1 MLKYFNLLLG
11 PALFSIFFFIVGPL
25 EGMTSESHGIFCSV
39 LWIASW
45 WITEAIPIPVTSL
58 LPLVLFPVTGGY
70 DLGLTASA
78 YGNDII
84 YFYLAGFFIAI
95 AMEKWNLHQRIALT
109 IISIV
114 GTNKKNM
121 ILGFMLATAFLSAFL
136 SNTSTSIMM
145 LPIGIAIISQVS
157 KSKKYNH
164 SNFGKVLM
172 LGIAYSASIGGFST
186 LYGTPPNLILK
197 SNIQQFFNYTIDFDQ
212 WFLLALPLS
221 ITLLFICWVYLVNFS
236 FSLSSESSISK
247 NQIINKLN
255 ELGKIKYEEVIVL
268 IIFSLFV
275 ITLLLKRK
283 IQIYIISI
291 DDTIIAIFY
300 AILLFIFN
308 AKDGNKKIISWKDS
322 AKLPWGIVLLFGGG
336 LSLAAAMQG
345 SGLTLWIG
353 EKLYGL
359 NTFSI
364 IMIVLSIVFVVN
376 FLTEITS
383 NLATVSM
390 ILPILATLSITLG
403 LHPFVI
409 MISATIAA
417 SCAFMLPV
425 ATPPNA
431 VVFGSGYLR
440 IKDMIKT
447 GFFMNLISIL
457 LVTLYVYYIL
467 PEILGIDITVFPESF
482 KKD

>member
-11 PALFSIFFFIVGPL
+11 PTLFFIFFFIVGPF
-25 EGMTSESHGIFCSV
+25 EGMTYESHGIFCSV

-308 AKDGNKKIISWKDS
+308 SKDGNKKIISWKDS
-322 AKLPWGIVLLFGGG
+322 TKLPWGIVLLFGGG

-359 NTFSI
+359 NTFSVI
-364 IMIVLSIVFVVN
+364 IIVLSIVFVVN

-447 GFFMNLISIL
+447 GLFMNLISIL

-467 PEILGIDITVFPESF
+467 PEILDIDITVFPESF

>member
-11 PALFSIFFFIVGPL
+11 PALFSIFFFIVGPF

-283 IQIYIISI
+283 IQVYIISI

-308 AKDGNKKIISWKDS
+308 SKDGNKKIISWKDS

-359 NTFSI
+359 NTFSVI
-364 IMIVLSIVFVVN
+364 IIVLSIVFVVN

>member
-11 PALFSIFFFIVGPL
+11 PTLFSIFFFIVGPF
-25 EGMTSESHGIFCSV
+25 EGMTMQSHGIFCSV

-58 LPLVLFPVTGGY
+58 LPLLLFPLTGGY

-221 ITLLFICWVYLVNFS
+221 ISLLFICWIYLVNFS
-236 FSLSSESSISK
+236 FSLSSRSSISK
-247 NQIINKLN
+247 KQIINKLK
-255 ELGKIKYEEVIVL
+255 ELGKIKYEEIIVL

-308 AKDGNKKIISWKDS
+308 SKDGNKKIISWKDS

-359 NTFSI
+359 NTFSL

-403 LHPFVI
+403 LHPFII

-447 GFFMNLISIL
+447 GLFMNLISIL
-457 LVTLYVYYIL
+457 LVSLYVYYIL
-467 PEILGIDITVFPESF
+467 PQILGIDITVFPESF
-482 KKD
+482 KLD

>member
-11 PALFSIFFFIVGPL
+11 PTLFSIFFFIVGPF
-25 EGMTSESHGIFCSV
+25 EGMTLQSHGIFCSV

-58 LPLVLFPVTGGY
+58 LPLVLFPLTGGY

-221 ITLLFICWVYLVNFS
+221 ITLLFICWIYLVNFS
-236 FSLSSESSISK
+236 FSLSSRSSISK
-247 NQIINKLN
+247 KQIINKLK
-255 ELGKIKYEEVIVL
+255 ELGKIKYEEIIVL
-268 IIFSLFV
+268 FIFSLFV

-283 IQIYIISI
+283 IQIYITSI

-308 AKDGNKKIISWKDS
+308 SKDGNKKIISWKDS

-359 NTFSI
+359 NTFSL

-403 LHPFVI
+403 LHPFII

-440 IKDMIKT
+440 IRDMIKT
-447 GFFMNLISIL
+447 GLFMNLISIL
-457 LVTLYVYYIL
+457 LVSLYVYYIL

-482 KKD
+482 KLD

>member
-11 PALFSIFFFIVGPL
+11 PTLFSIFFFIVGPF
-25 EGMTSESHGIFCSV
+25 EGMTMQSHGIFCSV

-58 LPLVLFPVTGGY
+58 LPLVLFPLTGGY

-221 ITLLFICWVYLVNFS
+221 ITLLFICWIYLVNFS
-236 FSLSSESSISK
+236 FSLSSRSSISK
-247 NQIINKLN
+247 KQIINKLK
-255 ELGKIKYEEVIVL
+255 ELGKIKYEEIIVL

-308 AKDGNKKIISWKDS
+308 SKDGNKKIISWKDS

-359 NTFSI
+359 NTFSL

-403 LHPFVI
+403 LHPFII

-440 IKDMIKT
+440 IRDMIKT
-447 GFFMNLISIL
+447 GLFMNLISIL
-457 LVTLYVYYIL
+457 LVSLYVYYIL

-482 KKD
+482 KLD

>member
-11 PALFSIFFFIVGPL
+11 PTLFSIFFFIVGPF

-247 NQIINKLN
+247 NQIINKLK

-308 AKDGNKKIISWKDS
+308 SKDGNKKIISWKDS
-322 AKLPWGIVLLFGGG
+322 TKLPWGIVLLFGGG

-359 NTFSI
+359 NTFSVI
-364 IMIVLSIVFVVN
+364 IIVLSIVFVVN

-447 GFFMNLISIL
+447 GLFMNLISIL

>member
-11 PALFSIFFFIVGPL
+11 PTLFSIFFFIVGPF
-25 EGMTSESHGIFCSV
+25 EGMTLQSHGIFCSV

-58 LPLVLFPVTGGY
+58 LPLVLFPLTGGY

-221 ITLLFICWVYLVNFS
+221 ITLLFICWIYLVNFS
-236 FSLSSESSISK
+236 FSLSSRSSISK
-247 NQIINKLN
+247 KQIINKLK
-255 ELGKIKYEEVIVL
+255 ELGKIKYEEIIVL

-308 AKDGNKKIISWKDS
+308 SKDGNKKIISWKDS

-359 NTFSI
+359 NTFSL

-403 LHPFVI
+403 LHPFII

-440 IKDMIKT
+440 IRDMIKT
-447 GFFMNLISIL
+447 GLFMNLISIL
-457 LVTLYVYYIL
+457 LVSLYVYYIL

-482 KKD
+482 KLD

>member
-11 PALFSIFFFIVGPL
+11 PTLFSIFFFIVGPF

-308 AKDGNKKIISWKDS
+308 SKDGNKKIISWKDS
-322 AKLPWGIVLLFGGG
+322 TKLPWGIVLLFGGG

-359 NTFSI
+359 NTFSVI
-364 IMIVLSIVFVVN
+364 IIVLSIVFVVN

-447 GFFMNLISIL
+447 GLFMNLISIL

-467 PEILGIDITVFPESF
+467 PEILDIDITVFPESF

>member
-11 PALFSIFFFIVGPL
+11 PTLFSIFFFIIGPF

-247 NQIINKLN
+247 NQIINKLK

-308 AKDGNKKIISWKDS
+308 SKDGNKKIISWKDS

-359 NTFSI
+359 NTFSVI
-364 IMIVLSIVFVVN
+364 IIVLSIVFVVN

-447 GFFMNLISIL
+447 GLFMNLISIL

-467 PEILGIDITVFPESF
+467 PEILGIDIAVFPESF

>member
-11 PALFSIFFFIVGPL
+11 PTLFSIFFFIIGPF

-58 LPLVLFPVTGGY
+58 LPLILFPVTGGY

-221 ITLLFICWVYLVNFS
+221 ITLLLICWVYLVNFS

-247 NQIINKLN
+247 NQIINKLK

-308 AKDGNKKIISWKDS
+308 SKDGNKKIISWKDS

-359 NTFSI
+359 NTFSVI
-364 IMIVLSIVFVVN
+364 IIVLSIVFVVN

-447 GFFMNLISIL
+447 GLFMNLISIL

>member
-11 PALFSIFFFIVGPL
+11 PTLFSIFFFIVGPF

-58 LPLVLFPVTGGY
+58 LPLVLFPITGGY

-157 KSKKYNH
+157 KNKKYNN

-172 LGIAYSASIGGFST
+172 LSIAYSASIGGFST

-221 ITLLFICWVYLVNFS
+221 ISLLFICWIYLVNFS

-247 NQIINKLN
+247 NQIIKKLK
-255 ELGKIKYEEVIVL
+255 ELDKIKYEEVVVL

-283 IQIYIISI
+283 IQFYIISI

-308 AKDGNKKIISWKDS
+308 SKDGNKKIINWKDS

-336 LSLAAAMQG
+336 LALAAAMQG

-359 NTFSI
+359 NNFSLLMI
-364 IMIVLSIVFVVN
+364 ILSIVFVVN

-390 ILPILATLSITLG
+390 ILPILATLSISLG

-447 GFFMNLISIL
+447 GLFMNLISIL
-457 LVTLYVYYIL
+457 FVTLYVYYIL
-467 PEILGIDITVFPESF
+467 PEILGIDITIFPEGF

>member
-114 GTNKKNM
+114 VTNKKNM

-283 IQIYIISI
+283 IQVYIISI

-308 AKDGNKKIISWKDS
+308 SKDGNKKIISWKDS

>member
-11 PALFSIFFFIVGPL
+11 PILFSIFFFIIGPF

-58 LPLVLFPVTGGY
+58 LPLVLFPITGGY

-157 KSKKYNH
+157 KSKKYND

-221 ITLLFICWVYLVNFS
+221 ISLLFICWIYLVNFS
-236 FSLSSESSISK
+236 YSLSSESSISK
-247 NQIINKLN
+247 NQIIKKLK
-255 ELGKIKYEEVIVL
+255 ELGKIKYEEVVVL
-268 IIFSLFV
+268 IIFLLFV
-275 ITLLLKRK
+275 FTLLLKRK

-308 AKDGNKKIISWKDS
+308 SKDGNKKIINWKDS

-336 LSLAAAMQG
+336 LALAAAMQD
-345 SGLTLWIG
+345 SGLTFWIG

-359 NTFSI
+359 NTLSL
-364 IMIVLSIVFVVN
+364 IMIILSIVFVVN

-390 ILPILATLSITLG
+390 ILPILATLSISLG

-447 GFFMNLISIL
+447 GLFMNLISIL
-457 LVTLYVYYIL
+457 FVTLYVYYIL

-482 KKD
+482 KQD

>member
-11 PALFSIFFFIVGPL
+11 PTLFSIFFFIVGPF
-25 EGMTSESHGIFCSV
+25 EGMTMQSHGIFCSV

-58 LPLVLFPVTGGY
+58 LPLVLFPLTGGY

-221 ITLLFICWVYLVNFS
+221 ITLLFICWIYLVNFS
-236 FSLSSESSISK
+236 FSLSSRSSISK
-247 NQIINKLN
+247 NQIINKLK
-255 ELGKIKYEEVIVL
+255 ELGKIKYEEIIVL

-308 AKDGNKKIISWKDS
+308 SKDGNKKIISWKDS

-359 NTFSI
+359 NTFSL

-403 LHPFVI
+403 LHPFII

-440 IKDMIKT
+440 IRDMIKT
-447 GFFMNLISIL
+447 GLFMNLISIL
-457 LVTLYVYYIL
+457 LVSLYVYYIL

-482 KKD
+482 KLD

>member
-11 PALFSIFFFIVGPL
+11 PTLFSIFFFIVGPF
-25 EGMTSESHGIFCSV
+25 EGMTMQSHGIFCSV

-58 LPLVLFPVTGGY
+58 LPLVLFPLTGGY

-221 ITLLFICWVYLVNFS
+221 ITLLFICWIYLVNFS
-236 FSLSSESSISK
+236 FSLSSRSSISK
-247 NQIINKLN
+247 KQIINKLK
-255 ELGKIKYEEVIVL
+255 ELGKIKYEEIIVL

-308 AKDGNKKIISWKDS
+308 SKDGNKKIISWKDS

-359 NTFSI
+359 NTFSL

-403 LHPFVI
+403 LHPFII

-447 GFFMNLISIL
+447 GLFMNLISIL
-457 LVTLYVYYIL
+457 LVSLYVYYIL
-467 PEILGIDITVFPESF
+467 PQILGIDITVFPESF
-482 KKD
+482 KLD

>member
-11 PALFSIFFFIVGPL
+11 PTLFSIFFFIVGPFD
-25 EGMTSESHGIFCSV
+25 GMTSESHGIFCSV

-58 LPLVLFPVTGGY
+58 LPLVLFPITGGY

-157 KSKKYNH
+157 RSKKYND

-221 ITLLFICWVYLVNFS
+221 ITLLFICWIYLVNFS
-236 FSLSSESSISK
+236 FTLSSESSISK
-247 NQIINKLN
+247 NQIIKKIK
-255 ELGKIKYEEVIVL
+255 ELGKIKYEEVVVL
-268 IIFSLFV
+268 IIFLLFV
-275 ITLLLKRK
+275 FTLLLKRK

-308 AKDGNKKIISWKDS
+308 SKDGNKKIINWKDS
-322 AKLPWGIVLLFGGG
+322 SKLPWGIVLLFGGG

-353 EKLYGL
+353 EKLFGL
-359 NTFSI
+359 NTFSL
-364 IMIVLSIVFVVN
+364 IMIILSIVFVVN

-390 ILPILATLSITLG
+390 ILPILATLSISLG

-447 GFFMNLISIL
+447 GLFMNLISIL
-457 LVTLYVYYIL
+457 FVTLYVYYIL
-467 PEILGIDITVFPESF
+467 PEILGIDITIFPEDF

>member
-1 MLKYFNLLLG
+1 MLKGFNIILG
-11 PALFSIFFFIVGPL
+11 PFTFIIFYLFIGPFD
-25 EGMTSESHGIFCSV
+25 GMTNESHGIFCSV
-39 LWIASW
+39 LWIAIW
-45 WITEAIPIPVTSL
+45 WITEAIPIPITSL
-58 LPLVLFPVTGGY
+58 LPLILFPLTGGY
-70 DLGLTASA
+70 DLNLTASA

-84 YFYLAGFFIAI
+84 YFYLAGFFLAI
-95 AMEKWNLHQRIALT
+95 AMEKWNLHKRIALN
-109 IISIV
+109 IISLV
-114 GTNKKNM
+114 GTDKKSM
-121 ILGFMLATAFLSAFL
+121 ILGFMIATAILSAFL

-157 KSKKYNH
+157 GKGVNQE

-197 SNIQQFFNYTIDFDQ
+197 SNFEQFFNFTMDFDY
-212 WFLLALPLS
+212 WFIMALPLS
-221 ITLLFICWVYLVNFS
+221 ILLLIICWIYLVNFS
-236 FSLSSESSISK
+236 FSLSSSSKINK
-247 NQIINKLN
+247 DQIINKLK
-255 ELGKIKYEEVIVL
+255 ELGKMKYEEIIVL
-268 IIFSLFV
+268 IIFSCFV
-275 ITLLLKRK
+275 FSLLLKSK
-283 IQIYIISI
+283 IELIFSSI

-308 AKDGNKKIISWKDS
+308 SKNKNKKIIDWKDS
-322 AKLPWGIVLLFGGG
+322 KKLPWGIILLFGGG

-353 EKLYGL
+353 EKLYAL
-359 NTFSI
+359 NNVSLILI
-364 IMIVLSIVFVVN
+364 IITIVFAVN

-390 ILPILATLSITLG
+390 ILPILATMSISLG

-440 IKDMIKT
+440 IRDMVKT
-447 GFFMNLISIL
+447 GIVMNIISIL
-457 LVTLYVYYIL
+457 LVSLYVYYIVPL
-467 PEILGIDITVFPESF
+467 IWNIDLSIFPDSF
-482 KKD
+482 K

>member
-11 PALFSIFFFIVGPL
+11 PTLFSIFFFIVGPF
-25 EGMTSESHGIFCSV
+25 EGMTLQSHGIFCSV

-58 LPLVLFPVTGGY
+58 LPLVLFPLTGGY

-221 ITLLFICWVYLVNFS
+221 ITLLFICWIYLVNFS
-236 FSLSSESSISK
+236 FSLSSRSSISK
-247 NQIINKLN
+247 KQIINKLK
-255 ELGKIKYEEVIVL
+255 ELGKIKYEEIIVL
-268 IIFSLFV
+268 IIFSFFV

-308 AKDGNKKIISWKDS
+308 SKDGNKKIISWKDS

-359 NTFSI
+359 NTFSL

-403 LHPFVI
+403 LHPFII

-440 IKDMIKT
+440 IRDMIKT
-447 GFFMNLISIL
+447 GLFMNLISIL
-457 LVTLYVYYIL
+457 LVSLYVYYIL

-482 KKD
+482 KLD

>member
-11 PALFSIFFFIVGPL
+11 PTLFSIFFFIVGPF
-25 EGMTSESHGIFCSV
+25 EGMTMQSHGIFCSV

-58 LPLVLFPVTGGY
+58 LPLVLFPLTGGY

-221 ITLLFICWVYLVNFS
+221 ITLLFICWIYLVNFS
-236 FSLSSESSISK
+236 FSLSSRSSISK
-247 NQIINKLN
+247 KQIINKLK
-255 ELGKIKYEEVIVL
+255 ELGKIKYEEIIVL

-308 AKDGNKKIISWKDS
+308 SKDGNEKIISWKDS

-359 NTFSI
+359 NTFSL

-403 LHPFVI
+403 LHPFII

-440 IKDMIKT
+440 IRDMIKT
-447 GFFMNLISIL
+447 GLFMNLISIL
-457 LVTLYVYYIL
+457 LVSLYVYYIL

-482 KKD
+482 KLD

>member
-1 MLKYFNLLLG
+1 
-11 PALFSIFFFIVGPL
+11 
-25 EGMTSESHGIFCSV
+25 
-39 LWIASW
+39 
-45 WITEAIPIPVTSL
+45 
-58 LPLVLFPVTGGY
+58 
-70 DLGLTASA
+70 
-78 YGNDII
+78 
-84 YFYLAGFFIAI
+84 
-95 AMEKWNLHQRIALT
+95 
-109 IISIV
+109 
-114 GTNKKNM
+114 
-121 ILGFMLATAFLSAFL
+121 MLATAFLSAFL

-221 ITLLFICWVYLVNFS
+221 ITLLFICWIYLVNFS
-236 FSLSSESSISK
+236 FSLSSRSSISK
-247 NQIINKLN
+247 KQIINKLK
-255 ELGKIKYEEVIVL
+255 ELGKIKYEEIIVL
-268 IIFSLFV
+268 IIFSFFV

-308 AKDGNKKIISWKDS
+308 SKDGNKKIISWKDS
-322 AKLPWGIVLLFGGG
+322 AKLRWGIVLLFGGG

-359 NTFSI
+359 NTFSL

-403 LHPFVI
+403 LHPFII

-447 GFFMNLISIL
+447 GLFMNLISIL
-457 LVTLYVYYIL
+457 LVSLYVYYIL
-467 PEILGIDITVFPESF
+467 PEILDIDITVFPESF
-482 KKD
+482 KLD

>member
-11 PALFSIFFFIVGPL
+11 PTLFSIFFFIVGPF
-25 EGMTSESHGIFCSV
+25 EGMTLQSHGIFCSV

-58 LPLVLFPVTGGY
+58 LPLVLFPLTGGY

-221 ITLLFICWVYLVNFS
+221 ITLLFICWIYLVNFS
-236 FSLSSESSISK
+236 FSLSSRSSISK
-247 NQIINKLN
+247 KQIINKLK
-255 ELGKIKYEEVIVL
+255 ELGKIKYEEIIVL

-308 AKDGNKKIISWKDS
+308 SKDGNKKIISWKDS

-359 NTFSI
+359 NTFSL

-390 ILPILATLSITLG
+390 ILPILATLSITLD
-403 LHPFVI
+403 LHPFII

-440 IKDMIKT
+440 IRDMIKT
-447 GFFMNLISIL
+447 GLFMNLISIL
-457 LVTLYVYYIL
+457 LVSLYVYYIL

-482 KKD
+482 KLD

>member
-1 MLKYFNLLLG
+1 MLKGFNL
-11 PALFSIFFFIVGPL
+11 IFGPL
-25 EGMTSESHGIFCSV
+25 VFSFFYFIIGPFENMTLEAHGVFCSV
-39 LWIASW
+39 LWIAIW
-45 WITEAIPIPVTSL
+45 WITEAIPIPITSL
-58 LPLVLFPVTGGY
+58 LPLILFPLTGGY
-70 DLGLTASA
+70 DLNLTASA

-84 YFYLAGFFIAI
+84 FFYLAGFFLAI
-95 AMEKWNLHQRIALT
+95 AMQKWNLHKRIALN
-109 IISIV
+109 IISFV
-114 GTNKKNM
+114 GTDKKSM
-121 ILGFMLATAFLSAFL
+121 VLGFMIATAFLSAFL

-157 KSKKYNH
+157 GKRKNNE

-197 SNIQQFFNYTIDFDQ
+197 SNVEQFFSYTIDFDY
-212 WFLLALPLS
+212 WFIMALPLS
-221 ITLLFICWVYLVNFS
+221 VLLLFICWFYLVNFS
-236 FSLSSESSISK
+236 FNISSISK
-247 NQIINKLN
+247 INGDQIKNKLK
-255 ELGKIKYEEVIVL
+255 ELGQMKYEEVIVL
-268 IIFSLFV
+268 IIFSCFV
-275 ITLLLKRK
+275 FSLLLKSK
-283 IQIYIISI
+283 IELIFTSI

-300 AILLFIFN
+300 ALLLFIFN
-308 AKDGNKKIISWKDS
+308 SKNENKKIIDWKDS
-322 AKLPWGIVLLFGGG
+322 YKLPWGIILLFGGG

-359 NTFSI
+359 SNVSLILI
-364 IMIVLSIVFVVN
+364 ILSIVFAVN

-390 ILPILATLSITLG
+390 ILPILATLSISLG
-403 LHPFVI
+403 IHPFVI
-409 MISATIAA
+409 MVSATISA

-440 IKDMIKT
+440 IKDMVKT
-447 GFFMNLISIL
+447 GIIMNLISIL
-457 LVTLYVYYIL
+457 LVSLYVYFIAPL
-467 PEILGIDITVFPESF
+467 IWNIDLNLFPTNF
-482 KKD
+482 N

>member
-11 PALFSIFFFIVGPL
+11 PTLFSIFFFIVGPF
-25 EGMTSESHGIFCSV
+25 EGMTYESHGIFCSV

-308 AKDGNKKIISWKDS
+308 SKDGNKKIISWKDS

-359 NTFSI
+359 NTFSVI
-364 IMIVLSIVFVVN
+364 IIVLSIVFVVN

-447 GFFMNLISIL
+447 GLFMNLISIL

>member
-11 PALFSIFFFIVGPL
+11 PTLFSIFFFIIGPF

-308 AKDGNKKIISWKDS
+308 SKDGNKKIISWKDS

-359 NTFSI
+359 NTFSVI
-364 IMIVLSIVFVVN
+364 IIVLSIVFVVN

-447 GFFMNLISIL
+447 GLFMNLISIL

>member
-11 PALFSIFFFIVGPL
+11 PTLFSIFFFIVGPF

-308 AKDGNKKIISWKDS
+308 SKDGNKKIISWKDS

-359 NTFSI
+359 NTFSVI
-364 IMIVLSIVFVVN
+364 IIVLSIVFVVN

-447 GFFMNLISIL
+447 GLFMNLISIL

-467 PEILGIDITVFPESF
+467 PEILGIDINVFPESF

>member
-11 PALFSIFFFIVGPL
+11 PTLFSIFFFIVGPF

-308 AKDGNKKIISWKDS
+308 SKDGNKKIISWKDS

-359 NTFSI
+359 NTFSVI
-364 IMIVLSIVFVVN
+364 IIVLSIVFVVN

-447 GFFMNLISIL
+447 GLFMNLISIL